1 MDGIINTDAWV
12 FVLVL
17 CCAGSRAAGY
27 LWNRRSEGN
36 SRRRETLEENGE

>member
-17 CCAGSRAAGY
+17 CCAGSRAASY
-27 LWNRRSEGN
+27 LLNRRSEGLLRKR
-36 SRRRETLEENGE
+36 SPPEENEQ